1 MVVPPIDLIMK
12 NIYLQ
17 ILERQPVHSPMAL
30 VTVTGTIGSTPQ
42 IPGSS
47 ALFGTKG
54 LLSGTVGGGAME
66 GKVQQIVHNAIL
78 SKESGHYHF
87 ELDKEISHQEEAI
100 CGGRISILVDAT
112 PNDHFD
118 VFKQM
123 NHSLGQRIPGVLV
136 TKIKKLRDNQVSI
149 HRFWVNKSEKHGLPP
164 EHFQQLEPAINAML
178 AGGNPG
184 DYREIPLSQEEQ
196 EIWFFLEAVLPLPRL
211 VIAGAGHIGKALSH
225 LGSLL
230 DFEVI
235 VIDDRAEYANRENLP
250 DANHIMVDDVGRAM
264 LAQEKSSDTYI
275 VIATRGHKNDAGALK
290 SCVGSKAAY
299 IGMIGSARKIALM
312 RKQFIEEGLAT
323 PEQWE
328 AIHAPI
334 GLEIHSKTVQ
344 EIAISIASQLIQNRN
359 RQV

>member
-1 MVVPPIDLIMK
+1 
-12 NIYLQ
+12 
-17 ILERQPVHSPMAL
+17 MAL

-47 ALFGTKG
+47 ALFGTTG

-66 GKVQQIVHNAIL
+66 GKVQQIVQSAIL

-87 ELDKEISHQEEAI
+87 ELDNDIGQQEEAI
-100 CGGRISILVDAT
+100 CGGRISILIDAT

-118 VFKQM
+118 VFNQM

-136 TKIKKLRDNQVSI
+136 TKVKNLGDNQVSI
-149 HRFWVNKSEKHGLPP
+149 NRFWISKSEKHGLSQ
-164 EHFQQLEPAINAML
+164 EHFQQIEPAINAMM
-178 AGGNPG
+178 ADVHPG
-184 DYREIPLSQEEQ
+184 DYREIPISQEGQ
-196 EIWFFLEAVLPLPRL
+196 EVRFFLEAVLPLPRL
-211 VIAGAGHIGKALSH
+211 VITGAGHIGKALSH

-250 DANHIMVDDVGRAM
+250 DTDHIIVDDIGRAM
-264 LAQEKSSDTYI
+264 LAQEKLSDTYI
-275 VIATRGHKNDAGALK
+275 VIVTRGHKNDAGALK
-290 SCVGSKAAY
+290 SCIGSKAAY

-312 RKQFIEEGLAT
+312 RNKFIDEGLAT

-344 EIAISIASQLIQNRN
+344 EIAISIASQLIQKRN
-359 RQV
+359 HQVLI